1 MKKQILA
8 PTILAL
14 FVASAAHAGATFDT
28 ASGTLNLGA
37 DVEFDYTSETDAD
50 LYSGGRI
57 LIDLNGM
64 KALDNGYFVGFKLN
78 PTWGQNGNAGADDI
92 WIKFGEQSNWALQA
106 GHFEATNLSPAGQ
119 DIYVNTGGTTMYR
132 ANFGRGRTGETDY
145 SLDDSTDSVPG
156 DGQLTFTKTMGDSA
170 TFELTAQSRDS
181 GNVVVLR
188 PVITATPGDLVFLGV
203 GAEFSAVG
211 DESTDFARTVSGTQ
225 TDATDWFGLGG
236 YIGFNI
242 SDDLS
247 LTARAAYLSDNRVET
262 NAFDA
267 YTAGLNLQ
275 FKEFF
280 IGALYG
286 EGDADLAA
294 EDTEELEVYAS
305 YRIADI
311 MNFDNFDIYLGA
323 GWSEA
328 KVGGTTNDDTVG
340 ARVRLKYTF

>member
-14 FVASAAHAGATFDT
+14 FVASTAHAGATFDT
-28 ASGTLNLGA
+28 AAGTLNLGA

-50 LYSGGRI
+50 LYSGGRLLLDI
-57 LIDLNGM
+57 NGM
-64 KALDNGYFVGFKLN
+64 KVLDNGYFVGFKLN

-92 WIKFGEQSNWALQA
+92 WIKFGAKDNWSLQA
-106 GHFEATNLSPAGQ
+106 GHFEASDLSPAGQ
-119 DIYVNTGGTTMYR
+119 DTYVNTGGTTMYR
-132 ANFGRGRTGETDY
+132 ANFARGRTGETDY
-145 SLDDSTDSVPG
+145 DLDDSTDALPG
-156 DGQLTFTKTMGDSA
+156 DGQMTYVKALGGVNL
-170 TFELTAQSRDS
+170 ELTAQSLDK
-181 GNVVVLR
+181 GNVVALR
-188 PVITATPGDLVFLGV
+188 PVITATPGDLSLGF
-203 GAEFSAVG
+203 GAEFSVVG
-211 DESTDFARTVSGTQ
+211 DEDTQFARTVTGTI

-236 YIGFNI
+236 YVGYAL

-247 LTARAAYLSDNRVET
+247 VTARAAYLSDSRVET

-275 FKEFF
+275 FQEFF

-294 EDTEELEVYAS
+294 EDTEELQVYAS

-328 KVGGTTNDDTVG
+328 KVGGTTQDDTVG